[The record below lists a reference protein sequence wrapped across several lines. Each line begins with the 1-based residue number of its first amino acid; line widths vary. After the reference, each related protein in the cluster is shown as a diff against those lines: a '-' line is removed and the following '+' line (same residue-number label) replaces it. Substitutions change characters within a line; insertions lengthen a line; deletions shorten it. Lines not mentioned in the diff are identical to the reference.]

1 MNQKI
6 QRFIL
11 LMVGILAMSFAIG
24 YLVFAWVEPGANP
37 PQENVP
43 APINVGDVEQYKAGR
58 LGVYTNGVD
67 TSYGLTVGS
76 ATTPRGIK
84 ATGSSYLEGPLQVT
98 ATTTLATAAGNVGIG
113 TTSPANK
120 LDVNGITRISNGYLL
135 IAPSLQPYGLV
146 VDNNAIIGGSLG
158 VGGSIPIAG
167 TALSVG
173 GNTEVSGILKV
184 SDYVLVLSS
193 TKPYGLVVH
202 NNAIIDGSLG
212 LGGSIPIAGIPLS
225 VGGDAQVSGILTAD
239 KIGVGTNPGSYRLNV
254 NGPTYIS
261 GSLGLGTFSGF
272 RLTLPNSA
280 GMDGSGLAYE
290 WVTYSSKRWKTN
302 IKKIDNALDKVL
314 ELEGVEFDWKKEYGG
329 KHDIGLIA
337 EDVGKVVPEV
347 IVYEDDSK
355 ENAVGLSYERLIPLL
370 IEALKEQQKQI
381 NQLQSEINILKNTH

>member
-1 MNQKI
+1 
-6 QRFIL
+6 
-11 LMVGILAMSFAIG
+11 MVGVLAMCFAIG

-37 PQENVP
+37 PQGNVP
-43 APINVGDVEQYKAGR
+43 APINVGNVDQYKAGR

-135 IAPSLQPYGLV
+135 IAPSVKPFGLV
-146 VDNNAIIGGSLG
+146 VNNNAIIDGSVG

-167 TALSVG
+167 IALSVG
-173 GNTEVSGILKV
+173 GDTQVSGILKV

-193 TKPYGLVVH
+193 TKPYGLLVH
-202 NNAIIDGSLG
+202 NNAIIDGSVG
-212 LGGSIPIAGIPLS
+212 VGGSIPIAGIALS
-225 VGGDAQVSGILTAD
+225 VGGDTQVSGILTAD

-314 ELEGVEFDWKKEYGG
+314 KLEGVEFDWKKEYGG